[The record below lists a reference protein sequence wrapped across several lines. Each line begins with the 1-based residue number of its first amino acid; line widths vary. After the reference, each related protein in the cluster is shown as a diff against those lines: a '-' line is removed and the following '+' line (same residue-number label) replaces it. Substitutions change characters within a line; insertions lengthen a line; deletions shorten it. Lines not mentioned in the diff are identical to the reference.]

1 MAKLAEAS
9 VSHLTSPDMVHDDM
23 PIVSRETTTRRLKPT
38 HTVSHGHSAA
48 ITRHCSLANWPQ
60 WWWKEAPKHLKLRW
74 LTEQIYSVLTFLLLY
89 DSIVL
94 CVHDMARNRTL
105 LCAVRCMVVYRPMP
119 HCEGHSQ
126 CYHSISLSIPNTTK
140 YHNYRLISDIWYRC
154 QCHLFLVTISVSFY
168 YKLGKS

>member
-60 WWWKEAPKHLKLRW
+60 WWWKEAAQTLKASL
-74 LTEQIYSVLTFLLLY
+74 
-89 DSIVL
+89 
-94 CVHDMARNRTL
+94 ANRTDIQCSHL
-105 LCAVRCMVVYRPMP
+105 PPFVRLHCTMRSWYGTKQNFTVCCPM
-119 HCEGHSQ
+119 HGCLQTYAALWRSFTVLSQ
-126 CYHSISLSIPNTTK
+126 YQSVNTK
-140 YHNYRLISDIWYRC
+140 YHQIPQPVSYT
-154 QCHLFLVTISVSFY
+154 HLTLPTILRV
-168 YKLGKS
+168 